1 MKIGRRRFFMRA
13 NQFAFA
19 FGIFSLVVG
28 LIVDIYG
35 LVTQFGSLDSAK
47 VVLIGSIILAIGL
60 AFLSL
65 PNRWERYTGQIV
77 IGLGLLYYFYIQT
90 DKLWVSIVIALIAM
104 ALMEYGLKH
113 R

>member
-1 MKIGRRRFFMRA
+1 MRA
-13 NQFAFA
+13 NLFAFV
-19 FGIFSLVVG
+19 FGIFSLAVG

-35 LVTQFGSLDSAK
+35 LVNQFGSLDSAK

-65 PNRWERYTGQIV
+65 PNRWERYAGQAV
-77 IGLGLLYYFYIQT
+77 VGLGLLYYFYIQT
-90 DKLWVSIVIALIAM
+90 NKLWVAIVIALIAM

>member
-1 MKIGRRRFFMRA
+1 MRV

-19 FGIFSLVVG
+19 FGIFALVVG
-28 LIVDIYG
+28 VIVDIYG
-35 LVTQFGSLDSAK
+35 LVTQFGSMDSSQ

-65 PNRWERYTGQIV
+65 PNRLERYCGQLV
-77 IGLGLLYYFYIQT
+77 VGLGLLYYFYIQT
-90 DKLWVSIVIALIAM
+90 NKIWVAVIIALIAM

>member
-1 MKIGRRRFFMRA
+1 MRA
-13 NQFAFA
+13 NLFAFV

-35 LVTQFGSLDSAK
+35 LVNQFGSLDSAK

-65 PNRWERYTGQIV
+65 PNRWERYAGQTV
-77 IGLGLLYYFYIQT
+77 VGLGLLYYFYIQT
-90 DKLWVSIVIALIAM
+90 NKLWVAIVIALVAM

>member
-1 MKIGRRRFFMRA
+1 MKIGRRRFLCGQINLHLHLVF
-13 NQFAFA
+13 FL
-19 FGIFSLVVG
+19 LVVG

>member
-1 MKIGRRRFFMRA
+1 MRA

-19 FGIFSLVVG
+19 FGIFALVVG
-28 LIVDIYG
+28 IIVDIYG
-35 LVTQFGSLDSAK
+35 LVTQFGSLDSAQ

-65 PNRWERYTGQIV
+65 PNRWERYAGQLV
-77 IGLGLLYYFYIQT
+77 VGLGLLYYFYIQT
-90 DKLWVSIVIALIAM
+90 NKWWVAVIIAVIAM